1 MILILIF
8 KILIIFVFVLIL
20 ISLVSGFTF
29 LIKDQGKT
37 TRTVKSLTVRV
48 ALSVSLFVLLM
59 IGFAT
64 GLIKP
69 HGVVPPARVVESQP
83 K

>member
-1 MILILIF
+1 MILSLIF
-8 KILIIFVFVLIL
+8 KTVIIVVFVLIL

-48 ALSVSLFVLLM
+48 ALSVSLFILLM
-59 IGFAT
+59 IGFAL

-69 HGVVPPARVVESQP
+69 HGVVPPASVTEYQP